1 MQEFLTVTEVSSK
14 LKVSVPTVR
23 KYIKSGK
30 LKALRLERV
39 YRISKVDLDDFI
51 YSSSQRPVVN
61 IN

>member
-39 YRISKVDLDDFI
+39 YRISKADLDDFI